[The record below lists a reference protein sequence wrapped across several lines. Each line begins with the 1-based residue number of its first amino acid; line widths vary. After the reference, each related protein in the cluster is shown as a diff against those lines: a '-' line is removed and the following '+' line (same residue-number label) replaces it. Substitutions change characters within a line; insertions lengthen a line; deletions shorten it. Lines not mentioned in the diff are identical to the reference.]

1 MVRYEGENLDVIC
14 QHCHI
19 GKVIP
24 MRIRVTE
31 DGETHTYTIKE
42 YKQITV
48 DGAYT
53 TPDGVYVCNGIIIF
67 DCHIVVFGQMKT
79 IRLYFN
85 KNRVEWTIKA

>member
-1 MVRYEGENLDVIC
+1 
-14 QHCHI
+14 
-19 GKVIP
+19 

-67 DCHIVVFGQMKT
+67 DCQNTLNFLLNCTFWRFV
-79 IRLYFN
+79 
-85 KNRVEWTIKA
+85 A